1 MTDFGK
7 VPLSEADDFDG
18 ERLRKGV
25 LELERLAREM
35 DQEGIRRKLRELM
48 PEYKP
53 AEGGE
58 TRVVPR

>member
-1 MTDFGK
+1 
-7 VPLSEADDFDG
+7 
-18 ERLRKGV
+18 V
-25 LELERLAREM
+25 LEVKRLAREM